1 MPNRIVTIS
10 MPEQMYRILGQKVER
25 GIYGSVSEYVRALV
39 RRDLEP
45 EIARGSVGTDPRSAH
60 AHAVNEMN
68 RRS

>member
-45 EIARGSVGTDPRSAH
+45 EIARRSVGTDPRRAH
-60 AHAVNEMN
+60 ADAVNEMN